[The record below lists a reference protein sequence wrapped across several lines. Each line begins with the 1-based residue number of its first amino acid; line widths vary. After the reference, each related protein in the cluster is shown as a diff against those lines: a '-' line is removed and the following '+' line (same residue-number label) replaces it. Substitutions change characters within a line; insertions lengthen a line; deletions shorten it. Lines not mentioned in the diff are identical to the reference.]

1 MANSDE
7 TMKRLARVEA
17 TVVAL
22 AADVVELKT
31 AAWRT
36 TEILTDHSEQLM
48 HLRQALGGLNERA
61 DGLNE
66 RVDGLNERVDS
77 LNERVDGLGT
87 KMDGVNERL
96 DRLIA
101 VTMQERT
108 GGAQR
113 LGEIERRL
121 ARLEERLGT

>member
-1 MANSDE
+1 
-7 TMKRLARVEA
+7 MKRLARVEA

-22 AADVVELKT
+22 AADVVELKS

-36 TEILTDHSEQLM
+36 TEISTDHSEQLM
-48 HLRQALGGLNERA
+48 HLRLAVG
-61 DGLNE
+61 GLNE
-66 RVDGLNERVDS
+66 RVDGLNERVDG

-108 GGAQR
+108 GGTQR